1 MQRSLLF
8 LGSRLGP
15 LALLILGRTWRV
27 QVSGR
32 EGLQRVIAQRA
43 PLVMIT
49 WHGRM
54 MVPTWHMRKRR
65 IAAMISRHA
74 DGEMAAQIVERLGFN
89 SVRGSSTRGGSEAA
103 LDMLDRVKAGQIA
116 AMICD
121 GPRGPAFQMK
131 PGAPFLALRAG
142 AFVIPATFAAE
153 KAWIFKSWDR
163 FQIPKPFARVHL
175 LYGDPIPPQDPQTD
189 LDRFTRTLESA
200 LNDLTARADA
210 LAMRR

>member
-1 MQRSLLF
+1 M
-8 LGSRLGP
+8 
-15 LALLILGRTWRV
+15 
-27 QVSGR
+27 
-32 EGLQRVIAQRA
+32 AQRA

-65 IAAMISRHA
+65 IVAMISRHA
-74 DGEMAAQIVERLGFN
+74 DGEMAAQIVERLGFEA
-89 SVRGSSTRGGSEAA
+89 VRGSSTRGGSEAA
-103 LDMLDRVKAGQIA
+103 LDMLERVKAGQIA

-131 PGAPFLALRAG
+131 SGAPFLALRAG

-175 LYGDPIPPQDPQTD
+175 LYGDPIPPQDSQTD

-200 LNDLTARADA
+200 LNDLTSRADA
-210 LAMRR
+210 LAVRP